1 MSGSARR
8 GARVHSWRP
17 LALGLL
23 ALCACARGAP
33 ELPAGAYLAGDAW
46 ALRRALAR
54 VEPRSDVPLGRSAAA
69 LRQRIDGCVR
79 VFAHAP
85 GGSAREL
92 LEKLTCAPDDAARGD
107 LPELELLRA
116 LRGSGDLVLV
126 LPLGAHG
133 RLFGPVRVDAQ
144 GSVSLDA
151 KIELASLSG
160 PAALWVP
167 GEQPPGP
174 PLLDASDTLVH
185 ARLRAAGGLP
195 IADWVPRGSQGDQMF
210 RLKSELFSGAVLD
223 GTWEVAIYLPEPRA
237 QTPPAA
243 LALGFRLRSA
253 AEVAV
258 ERFVSE
264 LREIWPVQRSPL
276 SLARGPA
283 ECLSDLRVLP
293 DLAPCW
299 LVGERA
305 LFVAWNEASLRRA
318 LASSG
323 ASGLSPD
330 GGLIVRL
337 DRFAQA
343 DANLQLATHAPAELA
358 ASDYAWQR
366 LELQPRRGEGG
377 LELSLRLVAGDAS

>member
-8 GARVHSWRP
+8 VARVQLWRP

-23 ALCACARGAP
+23 VLGCARSAP
-33 ELPAGAYLAGDAW
+33 ELPAGAYLGGDAA
-46 ALRRALAR
+46 ALRRVLAR
-54 VEPRSDVPLGRSAAA
+54 LEPRSDVPLGRGAAA
-69 LRQRIDGCVR
+69 LRRRIDGCVR

-85 GGSAREL
+85 DGSAGEL
-92 LEKLTCAPDDAARGD
+92 LAKLTCAPDDAARGD
-107 LPELELLRA
+107 VQEFALLRA
-116 LRGSGDLVLV
+116 LRGTGDLVLV
-126 LPLGAHG
+126 LPLGAHA
-133 RLFGPVRVDAQ
+133 RLAGPIRVDAQ
-144 GSVSLDA
+144 GGVTFEAQVELDG
-151 KIELASLSG
+151 LSG

-167 GEQPPGP
+167 GELPPGP
-174 PLLDASDTLVH
+174 PVLDASDTLVH
-185 ARLRAAGGLP
+185 ARLRAAAGLP

-210 RLKSELFSGAVLD
+210 RLKSELFAGAVLD
-223 GTWEVAIYLPEPRA
+223 GTWEVAIYLPEQSA

-253 AEVAV
+253 AQVAV
-258 ERFVSE
+258 ERFVAD

-276 SLARGPA
+276 PLAQGQA

-305 LFVAWNEASLRRA
+305 LVVAWNETSLRRA
-318 LASSG
+318 LAGSG
-323 ASGLSPD
+323 ASALSPG

-343 DANLQLATHAPAELA
+343 DANLQIASHTAAEFHPF
-358 ASDYAWQR
+358 DYAWRR
-366 LELQPRRGEGG
+366 LELEPRRGERG
-377 LELSLRLVAGDAS
+377 LELSLRLIAADAS